1 MHLLNYMN
9 TDFMYVNEDVPAH
22 TDSLLS
28 CCEHITAGAVL
39 PSSGYDEFLQ
49 WKVKVQISTVISI

>member
-1 MHLLNYMN
+1 MN

-22 TDSLLS
+22 TDSLRS